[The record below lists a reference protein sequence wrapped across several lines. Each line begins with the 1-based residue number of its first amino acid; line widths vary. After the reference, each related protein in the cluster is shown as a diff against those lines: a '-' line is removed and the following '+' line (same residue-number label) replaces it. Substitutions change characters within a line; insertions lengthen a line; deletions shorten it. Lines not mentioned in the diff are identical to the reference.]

1 MWHSVEK
8 KRAAHVLINKEISML
23 TIYKENASRERF
35 KDTPFRKLF
44 SVEWSAPV
52 SRETSVPVNETLPEN
67 AVILP
72 IYNGE
77 VSARWVSDLTLP
89 EGVLVRGS
97 SNLLEIRIVEGA
109 KVERPIVIYNL
120 TDSQDKAIQIDFDI
134 VLTVEKKAES
144 SILLVEAGNGQYL
157 NLGRMNV
164 DIADGADV
172 QFIRAGLNDDKGS
185 SLFNF
190 TAEQAKES
198 KVHYMSYQTRGD
210 LTRSDINLHMNGEDA
225 YSELNILNIAE
236 GREHISHIVNMDH
249 RVPNCESNQQ
259 VKNIL
264 KDRAESIFDAQI
276 HVYQDA
282 QKINADQMTRSLIL
296 NDGARALTIPRLLI
310 YADDVRCTHGATV
323 GFIEPEHM
331 FYLRSR
337 GIPEA
342 EAKTILIRAYAAEVL
357 ETISNESIR
366 EWLQHRLDQ
375 DIETLA

>member
-1 MWHSVEK
+1 
-8 KRAAHVLINKEISML
+8 ML
-23 TIYKENASRERF
+23 TIYKENANRERF

-44 SVEWSAPV
+44 AVEWSAPV
-52 SRETSVPVNETLPEN
+52 SRETSAPVSETLPEN

-77 VSARWVSDLTLP
+77 VSARWINDLSLP

-109 KVERPIVIYNL
+109 KVSRPIVIYNFVES
-120 TDSQDKAIQIDFDI
+120 TDSPIQVDFDI
-134 VLTVEKKAES
+134 VLTVEANAES
-144 SILLVEAGNGQYL
+144 AILLVEAGEGQYL

-164 DIADGADV
+164 DVAKGADV
-172 QFIRAGLNDDKGS
+172 EFIRAGLNSDKGS
-185 SLFNF
+185 ALFDF
-190 TAEQAKES
+190 TAEQASES

-210 LTRSDINLHMNGEDA
+210 LARSDVNLHINGEDA
-225 YSELNILNIAE
+225 YTELNILNIAE
-236 GREHISHIVNMDH
+236 GREHISHVVNMDH
-249 RVPNCESNQQ
+249 RVPYCESNQQ

-276 HVYQDA
+276 QVYQDA

-337 GIPEA
+337 GISEA
-342 EAKTILIRAYAAEVL
+342 EAKTILIRAYAAEIL
-357 ETISNESIR
+357 ESVSNESIR
-366 EWLQHRLDQ
+366 EWLHHCLDQ
-375 DIETLA
+375 DIATLA

>member
-1 MWHSVEK
+1 
-8 KRAAHVLINKEISML
+8 ML
-23 TIYKENASRERF
+23 TVYKENAQRERF

-44 SVEWSAPV
+44 SVEWTAPV
-52 SRETSVPVNETLPEN
+52 SRETSAPVNEVLPEN

-77 VSARWVSDLTLP
+77 VSTRWINDLSLP

-97 SNLLEIRIVEGA
+97 SNLLEIRIVEEA
-109 KVERPIVIYNL
+109 KIERPIVIYNH
-120 TDSQDKAIQIDFDI
+120 TESGDAKIQVDFDI
-134 VLTVEKKAES
+134 VLTVGERAEAS
-144 SILLVEAGNGQYL
+144 FLLVEAGEGTYL

-164 DIADGADV
+164 DVAHAAKIEFV
-172 QFIRAGLNDDKGS
+172 RAGLNADTGS
-185 SLFNF
+185 SLFDF
-190 TAEQAKES
+190 TSEQAEETH
-198 KVHYMSYQTRGD
+198 VHYMSYQSKGD
-210 LTRSDINLHMNGEDA
+210 VTRSDVHLHMNGENA

-236 GREHISHIVNMDH
+236 GRQHISHVIDMDH

-276 HVYQDA
+276 HVYKDA
-282 QKINADQMTRSLIL
+282 QKINADQMTRSLLL

-323 GFIEPEHM
+323 GFINPDHM

-337 GIPEA
+337 GISAA
-342 EAKTILIRAYAAEVL
+342 EAKTMLIRAYAAEVL
-357 ETISNESIR
+357 ESISCESIR
-366 EWLQHRLDQ
+366 EWLHHRLDK
-375 DIETLA
+375 DTETLV

>member
-1 MWHSVEK
+1 
-8 KRAAHVLINKEISML
+8 ML
-23 TIYKENASRERF
+23 TIYKENAARERF
-35 KDTPFRKLF
+35 KDTPFRKIF

-52 SRETSVPVNETLPEN
+52 SRETSAPVNETLPEN

-77 VSARWVSDLTLP
+77 VSARWINDLSLP

-97 SNLLEIRIVEGA
+97 SNLLEIRIVEG
-109 KVERPIVIYNL
+109 VTVDRPIVIYNF
-120 TDSQDKAIQIDFDI
+120 TESQDTAIQVDFDI
-134 VLTVEKKAES
+134 VLTVEKDATS

-157 NLGRMNV
+157 NIGRMNV
-164 DIADGADV
+164 DIAENADV
-172 QFIRAGLNDDKGS
+172 EFIRASLNSAQAS
-185 SLFNF
+185 SLFDF
-190 TAEQAKES
+190 TAEQAASS
-198 KVHYMSYQTRGD
+198 KVHYMSYQTHGD
-210 LTRSDINLHMNGEDA
+210 LTRSDINLHMNGENA

-236 GREHISHIVNMDH
+236 GREHISHVINMDH

-282 QKINADQMTRSLIL
+282 QKINADQMTRSLLL

-323 GFIEPEHM
+323 GFIEPDHL

-337 GIPEA
+337 GISEA
-342 EAKTILIRAYAAEVL
+342 EARTILIKAYASEIL
-357 ETISNESIR
+357 ESVSNESIQ
-366 EWLQHRLDQ
+366 EWLYHRLDQ

>member
-1 MWHSVEK
+1 
-8 KRAAHVLINKEISML
+8 
-23 TIYKENASRERF
+23 
-35 KDTPFRKLF
+35 
-44 SVEWSAPV
+44 EWNDPV
-52 SRETSVPVNETLPEN
+52 SRETSAPVSETLPEN
-67 AVILP
+67 AVVLP

-77 VSARWVSDLTLP
+77 VSARWISDLTLP
-89 EGVLVRGS
+89 EGILVRGS

-120 TDSQDKAIQIDFDI
+120 TDSHDAQIQVDFDV
-134 VLTVEKKAES
+134 VLTVEKDVEAS
-144 SILLVEAGNGQYL
+144 LLLVEAGNGQYL

-164 DIADGADV
+164 DVAQGADIE
-172 QFIRAGLNDDKGS
+172 FIRAGLNAEKGS
-185 SLFNF
+185 SLFDF
-190 TAEQAKES
+190 TAEQAANS

-210 LTRSDINLHMNGEDA
+210 LTRSDIKLHMNGEDA

-282 QKINADQMTRSLIL
+282 QKINADQMTRSLLL

-323 GFIEPEHM
+323 GFIDPDHM

-337 GIPEA
+337 GIPEV
-342 EAKTILIRAYAAEVL
+342 EAKMILIRAYAAEVL
-357 ETISNESIR
+357 DSISNESTR
-366 EWLQHRLDQ
+366 EWLHHRLDQ